1 MPLLA
6 HAKRVRPGN
15 RALVVDDRAPSFAI
29 HIDAVGRAQQLMTR
43 VIHRA
48 AASHVVLQ
56 ILRGEGGQKLSLEVQ
71 VVHQLALKLGKL
83 PMLHLRR
90 GDQTVLRLA
99 KMRLQRLMTRKHVG
113 HELPRLRKQLQ
124 RHLRLA
130 QVLGHMLIEA
140 VQRVV
145 REVAHLKRPES
156 FVQVVQA
163 QTPLSE
169 PLVRA
174 LQIAFD
180 LGRRKARL
188 VEHLP
193 ALQHARKHHERTRFG
208 RHRTRQR
215 RLDARRFR
223 RRRIR
228 QRIVGAQGIFTAQ
241 QHPVLQMLGKRIRV
255 VDVLGGRGV
264 VPITVDE
271 LLQHHA
277 RVRGVGG
284 RIVEAALED
293 QLIGCS
299 VLERE
304 ERTAHAGKR
313 RIGAL
318 HAKMLEQHPGS
329 ILGIGRRIGGACQVG
344 RHEHLARA
352 APQRRRRALIGH
364 QHIGRTK
371 DGAIATARS
380 HDA

>member
-1 MPLLA
+1 
-6 HAKRVRPGN
+6 
-15 RALVVDDRAPSFAI
+15 
-29 HIDAVGRAQQLMTR
+29 MTR

-56 ILRGEGGQKLSLEVQ
+56 ILRGEGGQKFSLEVQ
-71 VVHQLALKLGKL
+71 VVHQLVFKLGKL

-113 HELPRLRKQLQ
+113 HELPRLRKQLR

-180 LGRRKARL
+180 LRRRKARL

-193 ALQHARKHHERTRFG
+193 ALQHARKYHERTRLR

-241 QHPVLQMLGKRIRV
+241 QHPVLQTLGKRIRV
-255 VDVLGGRGV
+255 VDVLGSRGV
-264 VPITVDE
+264 VPIAVDE

-313 RIGAL
+313 RIGTL
-318 HAKMLEQHPGS
+318 HAKMLEQHPGGV
-329 ILGIGRRIGGACQVG
+329 LGIGRRIGGACQVC

-352 APQRRRRALIGH
+352 AAQRRRRVLIGH

-371 DGAIATARS
+371 DGAVATARS